1 MAAAKKRKA
10 SKAQLAALAK
20 GRKKAAA
27 NRKTTKKTVKK
38 SRARK
43 STISA
48 ELKPLL
54 ISEGVKMAR
63 KKTAKK
69 TVRKT
74 RKSATRYH
82 GESLAG
88 STKRKRTRRSYR
100 RYSGIGGGKID
111 VVKPLINTGIAVAGG
126 VAGSFAANKLPI
138 ADAKIKAAIPVA
150 LGLALGLTKIG
161 RKNAMV
167 QAAATGMM
175 VAGGLALLRQ
185 FAPTLPLLAGEN
197 EVDMVTDSQVNA
209 LLGSPVDLMGTPYDL
224 MGEEDSEEEDYT
236 TAANL

>member
-27 NRKTTKKTVKK
+27 NRKTAKKTVKK

-74 RKSATRYH
+74 RKSATRYR

-100 RYSGIGGGKID
+100 RYSGIGGKID

-126 VAGSFAANKLPI
+126 VAGSFAANKFPI

-209 LLGSPVDLMGTPYDL
+209 LLGAPVDLMGTPYDL